1 MEYTCEI
8 KKQNPTPTICIRTT
22 TSVENLPMV
31 LGQSWGALG
40 AYMEQNGA
48 QPAGVPYVAY
58 FNMDMQNLSVEIGFP
73 LSAPLEGA
81 GALLA
86 ATMPD
91 ADVAV
96 TMHAGPYTELGAAY
110 EALTEYV
117 QSKNRLPTGIAY
129 EFYYNSPMEVKPEQL
144 LTQIMFVLQD

>member
-8 KKQNPTPTICIRTT
+8 KKQNPTPTICVRTT

-73 LSAPLEGA
+73 LAEPLEGA

-110 EALTEYV
+110 RNYRARGPGL
-117 QSKNRLPTGIAY
+117 LPRPWRCLSRA
-129 EFYYNSPMEVKPEQL
+129 EFRTL
-144 LTQIMFVLQD
+144 RGG